1 MAGWGALASGL
12 ASPLSESRTNRT
24 NRYVIFIG
32 YVGPGRA
39 ERERMREFTHLDQC
53 AAYAAARAALIA
65 VQRITSSWPS
75 GLAELAR
82 HAAAD
87 AVRVTAAALS
97 YRPGSA
103 DRRRC
108 LRDAIVSAINVAA
121 LIEDAGAMGATC
133 VDAAS
138 LEHTQRIAGR
148 SIALL
153 GICLRDNEPPA
164 PGDPAQPNAK
174 RGMSRRSSITR
185 PRSCPATNA
194 RS

>member
-1 MAGWGALASGL
+1 
-12 ASPLSESRTNRT
+12 
-24 NRYVIFIG
+24 
-32 YVGPGRA
+32 
-39 ERERMREFTHLDQC
+39 MREFTQLDQC

-65 VQRITSSWPS
+65 VQRVTIGWPS
-75 GLAELAR
+75 SLAELAR
-82 HAAAD
+82 YAAAD

-97 YRPGSA
+97 YSPGSA

-121 LIEDAGAMGATC
+121 LIEDAGAMGAIR
-133 VDAAS
+133 VDAKH
-138 LEHTQRIAGR
+138 LEQTQRIAGR

-153 GICLRDNEPPA
+153 GISLRDNEPPA
-164 PGDPAQPNAK
+164 PADPGQPNAK

-194 RS
+194 RSYPGV